1 MATDLDDLIAASI
14 RGDAARVSAL
24 LDRDPDLISA
34 MTMLGATAIHAAHYS
49 RQAEI
54 VSLLVSF
61 GRAFDP
67 MLRAELGLVD
77 ELKAALDQNPALVT
91 EVSPAGSTLLHGA
104 CYWGGVPTAK
114 LLLERGANPDV
125 ATTDSFLQ
133 IRPLGCAV
141 AAPDVPNP
149 SDDEEIVL
157 ALVDLL
163 LDHGADVN
171 GCRRDGMTALHTAG
185 YRGHLKVI
193 RRLVERGD
201 DPMIRAYENSGSHS
215 GESPADTAMAQGQ
228 TEAAE
233 LLEKLAM
240 SG

>member
-1 MATDLDDLIAASI
+1 MAADLDDLIAASI
-14 RGDAARVSAL
+14 GGDAARASAL
-24 LDRDPDLISA
+24 LDRDSDLISA

-49 RQAEI
+49 GQAEI
-54 VSLLVSF
+54 VSLLVAR
-61 GRAFDP
+61 GRAFDL
-67 MLRAELGLVD
+67 MLMAELGLVD
-77 ELKAALDQNPALVT
+77 ELKAALDGNAALVT

-104 CYWGGVPTAK
+104 CYWGGVPAAK
-114 LLLERGANPDV
+114 
-125 ATTDSFLQ
+125 
-133 IRPLGCAV
+133 
-141 AAPDVPNP
+141 
-149 SDDEEIVL
+149 
-157 ALVDLL
+157 LL

-171 GCRRDGMTALHTAG
+171 GRRRDGMTALHTAG

-193 RRLVERGD
+193 RRLVEHGA

>member
-1 MATDLDDLIAASI
+1 MAADLDDLIAASI
-14 RGDAARVSAL
+14 GGDAARASAL
-24 LDRDPDLISA
+24 LDRDSDLISA

-49 RQAEI
+49 GQAEI
-54 VSLLVSF
+54 VSLLVAR

-67 MLRAELGLVD
+67 MLMAELGLVD
-77 ELKAALDQNPALVT
+77 ELKAALDGNAALVT

-104 CYWGGVPTAK
+104 CYWGGVPAAK
-114 LLLERGANPDV
+114 LLLDRGANPDV

-171 GCRRDGMTALHTAG
+171 GRRRDGMTALHTAG

-193 RRLVERGD
+193 RRLVERGA